1 MSWPLEDPAGLSP
14 TDAATGQ
21 ERPRSVLAWAR
32 GLHER
37 SSHLLNELGKF
48 GVVGAVCYVI
58 DVVIFNLVRN
68 GTGEPITAKV
78 ISTVIATT
86 FAFLGNRFWTWRH
99 HERSGLRREY
109 GLYFGFNLVGLGIS
123 LACLWLSHYG
133 LGAVWPGV
141 FTTKLADN
149 ISANVI
155 GVGLASTFRFWAYRR
170 YIFRPVPVTER
181 V

>member
-1 MSWPLEDPAGLSP
+1 M
-14 TDAATGQ
+14 
-21 ERPRSVLAWAR
+21 RPKGVVARAR
-32 GLHER
+32 GLYER
-37 SSHLLNELGKF
+37 FSHLVHELGKF

-58 DVVIFNLVRN
+58 DVVIFNLVRT

-78 ISTVIATT
+78 VSTVIAAT

-99 HERSGLRREY
+99 HERSGLHREY
-109 GLYFGFNLVGLGIS
+109 ALYFGFNLVGLGIS

-133 LGAVWPGV
+133 LGAVWPEV
-141 FTTKLADN
+141 FTTRLADN

-170 YIFRPVPVTER
+170 YVFRPVPVTDR
-181 V
+181 A